1 MFLPSIGIT
10 NTINSSNDIT
20 IAKNLVIVVVVV
32 VVINKIISKNH
43 MNYADIY
50 IVVTIT
56 YYLVFIV
63 PTLVPA
69 WFQAGSRFQLGSRLV
84 PGSFQVAS
92 RSVPCWSQVGYMC
105 FHLVPAWSSLVP

>member
-32 VVINKIISKNH
+32 VVINKITSKNH
-43 MNYADIY
+43 MSYADIY
-50 IVVTIT
+50 IVVTIR

-84 PGSFQVAS
+84 PGWLRLGSRLVPTWFQLGS
-92 RSVPCWSQVGYMC
+92 S
-105 FHLVPAWSSLVP
+105 LVPAWFQVG